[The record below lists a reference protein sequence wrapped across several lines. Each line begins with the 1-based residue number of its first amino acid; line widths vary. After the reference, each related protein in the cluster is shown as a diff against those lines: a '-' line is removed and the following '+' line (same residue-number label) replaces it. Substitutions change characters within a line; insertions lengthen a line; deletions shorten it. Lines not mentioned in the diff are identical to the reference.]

1 MPVHRTTVVL
11 PVRLKR
17 AVAEL
22 ARQRGISMGALLR
35 RVLEREVAAEGTGGS
50 GHDPLLDDSAV
61 FRGPSPKNTA
71 RDHDLFLYDK

>member
-1 MPVHRTTVVL
+1 
-11 PVRLKR
+11 
-17 AVAEL
+17 
-22 ARQRGISMGALLR
+22 MGALLR